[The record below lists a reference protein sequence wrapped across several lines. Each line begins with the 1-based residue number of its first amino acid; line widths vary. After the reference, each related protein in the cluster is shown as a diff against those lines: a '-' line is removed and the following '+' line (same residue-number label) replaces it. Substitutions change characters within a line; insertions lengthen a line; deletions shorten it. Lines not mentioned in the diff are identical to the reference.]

1 MVLDSV
7 SDLLSSKPSKVVPA
21 LAAATKGVGISVFS
35 LGFSLQ
41 CSVPIRSD
49 LGGRALHG
57 CLNLDPSL
65 FDKLRIRVF
74 WQFSEWRMFFTPS
87 VIVKAPVSDLL
98 FSTPSTMV
106 PAPAAADM
114 RERISYAPF
123 IFWSMQRLALVWRT
137 AGMLSVGLR
146 CTCYGLFMIP
156 LLEVVR
162 LEVQFN

>member
-1 MVLDSV
+1 MVLDPV
-7 SDLLSSKPSKVVPA
+7 SDLLSSKQSKVVSAPTA
-21 LAAATKGVGISVFS
+21 ETKGVGISVFS
-35 LGFSLQ
+35 LGFASQ
-41 CSVPIRSD
+41 CSVPIRSE
-49 LGGRALHG
+49 LSSRALHG
-57 CLNLDPSL
+57 CLDLDPSL
-65 FDKLRIRVF
+65 FDKLRIGVF
-74 WQFSEWRMFFTPS
+74 RQFSKWRMFFTPS
-87 VIVKAPVSDLL
+87 AIVKALVSDLL
-98 FSTPSTMV
+98 FSTPTTMV

-162 LEVQFN
+162 LEVQFD